1 MWCSFYAECVDG
13 AGTVEW
19 NTKNDTFVAL
29 LDVVGT
35 LYNAPAG
42 DMIFVTNTDNSTSAV
57 LHPGSK
63 WSYGSPVLVVQI

>member
-1 MWCSFYAECVDG
+1 M
-13 AGTVEW
+13 GTIEW

-42 DMIFVTNTDNSTSAV
+42 DMIFVTNADNSTSAV
-57 LHPGSK
+57 LHPGSECHIK
-63 WSYGSPVLVVQI
+63 SRSTDDKS

>member
-1 MWCSFYAECVDG
+1 M
-13 AGTVEW
+13 EW
-19 NTKNDTFVAL
+19 NTRNDTFVAL

-57 LHPGSK
+57 VHSRSK
-63 WSYGSPVLVVQI
+63 CHIVILSLLFKCERNLFR